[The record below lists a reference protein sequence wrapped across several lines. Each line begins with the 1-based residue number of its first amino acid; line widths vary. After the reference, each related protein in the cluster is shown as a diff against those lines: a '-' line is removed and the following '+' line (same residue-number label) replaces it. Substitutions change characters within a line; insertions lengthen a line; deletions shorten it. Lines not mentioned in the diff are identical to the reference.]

1 MAGEL
6 STAPRPRMHLALSAG
21 VGGVHQG
28 AWRQAG
34 SRTEEWGTIGLL
46 ADLARQAEAAL
57 LDAFFLS
64 DLSQVNRDG
73 LRVQQPY
80 LYFEPLTV
88 LSALATQ
95 TSRIGLV
102 ATASTT
108 FSEPY
113 TLARQVASLD
123 QISGGRGGWNAVTS
137 SLGSTNYGHRAWPD
151 HDARYERAEEFLD
164 VVTGLWDSWAP
175 DALIRDRVSGR
186 FADPER
192 VRPLCHAGEHFQVA
206 GPLNVPRS
214 PQGRPVIVQAGS
226 SGPGRDLAAR
236 HASMV
241 FTAQQD
247 ADESR
252 AFIRD
257 IRARA
262 VGFGRAST
270 DVVVL
275 PGLSPVIGDTE
286 ADAQR
291 IRDEL
296 LDLVDEPTAIA
307 RLADQLGGAD
317 LTGLGFG
324 DLIPAERLPDAAAVQ
339 GRRSRYE
346 LFRRLAVEERWNVRR
361 LVGLEAAS
369 YGHWSIGGTA
379 EQVADAMEERFRSG
393 AADGFILMPPSH
405 QALDRFHERVIPLLQ
420 ARGLFRTEYEGSTL
434 REHLGV
440 TAPEWPES

>member
-1 MAGEL
+1 MAREL
-6 STAPRPRMHLALSAG
+6 TAPARMHLALSAG

-28 AWRQAG
+28 AWRREG
-34 SRTEEWGTIGLL
+34 SRVEEWGTIELMV
-46 ADLARQAEAAL
+46 DLARQAEAAL
-57 LDAFFLS
+57 LDAFFIS
-64 DLSQVNRDG
+64 DLSSVNREA

-80 LYFEPLTV
+80 LYFEPLTM
-88 LSALATQ
+88 LSALAMRTE
-95 TSRIGLV
+95 RIGLV

-113 TLARQVASLD
+113 TLARQVAALD
-123 QISGGRGGWNAVTS
+123 QISKGRAGWNAVTS
-137 SLGSTNYGHRAWPD
+137 SVGSQNFGHREWPD
-151 HDARYERAEEFLD
+151 HDTRYERAEEFAA
-164 VVTGLWDSWAP
+164 VVTGLWDSWEP
-175 DALIRDRVSGR
+175 DALVRDRAAGR
-186 FADPER
+186 FADPAK
-192 VRPLCHAGEHFQVA
+192 VHPLDHDGPRFRVA

-226 SGPGRDLAAR
+226 SEPGRDLAAR

-252 AFIRD
+252 AFIHD
-257 IRARA
+257 IRSRA
-262 VGFGRAST
+262 EGFGRRRS

-286 ADAQR
+286 EDATR
-291 IRDEL
+291 IREEL
-296 LDLVDEPTAIA
+296 LDLVDEPTAVA

-317 LTGLGFG
+317 LSGLGFS
-324 DLIPAERLPDAAAVQ
+324 DVIPPGRLPDPASVQ

-346 LFRRLAVEERWNVRR
+346 LFHRLATTELWTVRR

-369 YGHWSIGGTA
+369 YGHWSIAGTA
-379 EQVADAMEERFRSG
+379 EQIADAMSERFRTG
-393 AADGFILMPPSH
+393 AADGFVLLPPS
-405 QALDRFHERVIPLLQ
+405 QDMLTRFFERVVPILQ
-420 ARGLFRTEYEGSTL
+420 ERGLFRTEYEGVTL

-440 TAPEWPES
+440 SAPDRASV